1 MRLWL
6 DSECWADG
14 VVAKQPAKAAFG
26 WVGTARH
33 LFNMAV
39 FDSRDRIRC
48 DPSSAT
54 GGLGAPAASL
64 IPFVMGP
71 SADVISRRI

>member
-6 DSECWADG
+6 DSEYRADG
-14 VVAKQPAKAAFG
+14 IIAKQPARAAFG
-26 WVGTARH
+26 WVGTAGH
-33 LFNMAV
+33 LLAV
-39 FDSRDRIRC
+39 FDSGDGIRC
-48 DPSSAT
+48 NLSSAT

-64 IPFVMGP
+64 VPFVMGP